1 MWLRTTC
8 HLELEFDDAT
18 PLILMLRPRSGI
30 EQWITRESYTL
41 SPSVPVQEYTDIFG
55 NLCQRVVAPAGQFS
69 VHTSTDVETTDVVT
83 IAPGAFFV
91 DIQNLPDEVLKYLVP
106 SRYCESDRFGN
117 MAREIVENIALGYD
131 QVDRICDWIR
141 NTIRYKPDSSAFP
154 LSAAEVNEQGYGVC
168 RDLAHLGI
176 ALCRSIS
183 IPARLIVG
191 FLHGLEPMDM
201 HAWFEAYVGD
211 RWYTF
216 DPTEATPRGGR
227 LAVARGRD
235 AADVAIYHQ
244 FGPPASFSSM
254 AVHVALLDGPPGC
267 DNSFSNSF

>member
-8 HLELEFDDAT
+8 NLELQFEDTT

-30 EQWITRESYTL
+30 EQWITRESYTIL
-41 SPSVPVQEYTDIFG
+41 PSVPVQEYTDIFG

-69 VHTSTDVETTDVVT
+69 VRTSAEVKTTDVVAT
-83 IAPGAFFV
+83 APGTYFV
-91 DIQNLPDEVLKYLVP
+91 EIQNLPDESLKYLLP

-117 MAREIVENIALGYD
+117 MAREIVENVPLGYD
-131 QVDRICDWIR
+131 QVARICDWIR
-141 NTIRYKPDSSAFP
+141 NAIRYTPDSSSFP
-154 LSAAEVNEQGYGVC
+154 LSAVEVNGQGYGVC

-183 IPARLIVG
+183 IPARLVVG
-191 FLHGLEPMDM
+191 FLHDLEPMDM

-216 DPTEATPRGGR
+216 DPTEATLRGGR

-254 AVHVALLDGPPGC
+254 EVQVALLEDPPG
-267 DNSFSNSF
+267 